1 MSYTGRES
9 KEKLRRR
16 FSADLHIEE
25 FQKTFSEDDE
35 RRFQVN
41 MAMTA
46 PTAIDVVVAWRT
58 DDDTLLFRHL
68 GVYASI
74 TQAAVAITE
83 AAVYFAA
90 NSAANEF
97 YTDPEKIRPTCSASG
112 PRQPRFPNISQRT
125 TNAAVTSSR
134 FPS

>member
-9 KEKLRRR
+9 REKLRRR
-16 FSADLHIEE
+16 FLVDMHIEE
-25 FQKTFSEDDE
+25 FQKTFSRDDE

-46 PTAIDVVVAWRT
+46 PSSIDVVVAWRT

-68 GVYASI
+68 GVYATV
-74 TQAAVAITE
+74 TQAAVAVAE

-90 NSAANEF
+90 HSAGNEF
-97 YTDPEKIRPTCSASG
+97 YTDPEKD
-112 PRQPRFPNISQRT
+112 QPDVLGVWTETAPIPEYQP
-125 TNAAVTSSR
+125 AHDDCDGDI
-134 FPS
+134 